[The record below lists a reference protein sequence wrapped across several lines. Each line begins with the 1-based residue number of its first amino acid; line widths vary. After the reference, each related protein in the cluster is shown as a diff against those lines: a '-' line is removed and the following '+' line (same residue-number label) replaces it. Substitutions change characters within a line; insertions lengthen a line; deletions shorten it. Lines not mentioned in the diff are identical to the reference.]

1 MPRNLD
7 MTALRSFVAVAES
20 GGVTRASGFLN
31 LTQSAVSM
39 QLKRLETAMGLDLL
53 DRSGRGVSLTSAGE
67 QLLSYARRMLDL
79 NDEAFARLTHQD
91 YEGEI
96 KLGVPHDIVYPAIP
110 QILQRL
116 AAEYPRVRVQ
126 LISSNTRR
134 LKEMFAQ
141 GECDLILTTEDGVG
155 PEGQT
160 LIELPLI
167 WIGAPGGSAWKRR
180 PLRLAFENECIFRSG
195 VQRALDSA
203 GIAWDMA
210 VESNSSRT
218 IEATVSAD
226 MAIHAAIVGTIPNY
240 MEVVPHG
247 NALPELQMTSIN
259 LYASDVG
266 GNAALND
273 LAALVRQSYQAL
285 AGARVSNALVK
296 V

>member
-1 MPRNLD
+1 
-7 MTALRSFVAVAES
+7 
-20 GGVTRASGFLN
+20 
-31 LTQSAVSM
+31 
-39 QLKRLETAMGLDLL
+39 MGLDLL